1 MDIIEK
7 QQRIEAI
14 NGIIK
19 IRWFITIII
28 VGLGFALKAKYF
40 GSWGIGW
47 GTSFISAYL
56 KIGLLGTFVFGYN
69 FIFWLIMRRL
79 SRKDLG
85 KINTK
90 TLNIMSIMQ
99 IIPDQLI
106 FTVVY
111 YFQGT
116 VDTMNFMFYFLS
128 FFFAGSIY
136 KTRGIILTG
145 AISGFLYSAVTII
158 EAQGIIPHFNT
169 YQGVTFFGNVFVT
182 RGRIFSFICYI
193 GIITF
198 VAAFV
203 SNLIKNREKRLRQ
216 QRDQLSVQTQL
227 LTVQTQELSQ
237 TKDYLHEALT
247 KSDKARSELEKT
259 KADLEKANL
268 ELRAKLDEVEK
279 YGEVTTGRELKMI
292 ELKDK
297 IRTLELRI
305 NDLEKK

>member
-1 MDIIEK
+1 
-7 QQRIEAI
+7 
-14 NGIIK
+14 
-19 IRWFITIII
+19 
-28 VGLGFALKAKYF
+28 
-40 GSWGIGW
+40 
-47 GTSFISAYL
+47 
-56 KIGLLGTFVFGYN
+56 
-69 FIFWLIMRRL
+69 
-79 SRKDLG
+79 
-85 KINTK
+85 
-90 TLNIMSIMQ
+90 
-99 IIPDQLI
+99 
-106 FTVVY
+106 
-111 YFQGT
+111 
-116 VDTMNFMFYFLS
+116 MNFMFYFLS